1 MQEERRGRVDCPQLG
16 TSQCTSVNCFC
27 GREPPAYKVLV
38 KRLYLADQMVQ
49 FVWHRH
55 LGISAEFCIR
65 TTVLI
70 IQCLAVLILFVC
82 SDQPLSYSW
91 RSCSRIVCAFMQPS
105 SCSWFSI
112 LSAPWIFPWAALLL
126 LRGSEMLWKTNQ
138 ECVSLGCWKP
148 LSQANPFIRIYIFLR
163 LLLQWK

>member
-1 MQEERRGRVDCPQLG
+1 MQEERRGRVGCPQLG

-91 RSCSRIVCAFMQPS
+91 RSCSRIVCAFMQLA
-105 SCSWFSI
+105 SCSWFLFSLPPGYFLGLHSSCWGAVRCYGKQTRSVWAWDAESLSPKLI
-112 LSAPWIFPWAALLL
+112 LS
-126 LRGSEMLWKTNQ
+126 SEY
-138 ECVSLGCWKP
+138 
-148 LSQANPFIRIYIFLR
+148 IYF
-163 LLLQWK
+163 